1 MLRTSLQQM
10 AYRGGGHE
18 DSTFDVTVKYTFFTR
33 WYRWTV
39 KPFWKKISLSNW
51 IMKPAGR
58 WVLKTKICETT
69 INLRVLHIKSGPNAT
84 WRPPR
89 HAFLSRNQRFNS
101 SDPWNRYLA
110 ASHSRACFSILLKVL
125 GGKKRFPKWPN
136 GGEQLW
142 VPMVLNK
149 HHCLKM
155 NFSFCPKWDML
166 VPWRVTW
173 HPDLC
178 NVQKHYP
185 KETLGAKIQ
194 TGSSCE
200 LQAHWMIPFVQ
211 SQKSRDFP
219 LFKGKNIHSRRGWK
233 LSYHQHQ
240 SYHTQ

>member
-1 MLRTSLQQM
+1 MPHDVHYDMRFFQEINVLLIWSMESLPGCQPLQGM
-10 AYRGGGHE
+10 F
-18 DSTFDVTVKYTFFTR
+18 FD
-33 WYRWTV
+33 
-39 KPFWKKISLSNW
+39 
-51 IMKPAGR
+51 
-58 WVLKTKICETT
+58 
-69 INLRVLHIKSGPNAT
+69 
-84 WRPPR
+84 
-89 HAFLSRNQRFNS
+89 
-101 SDPWNRYLA
+101 
-110 ASHSRACFSILLKVL
+110 LLKVL

-142 VPMVLNK
+142 VPMVFNK

>member
-1 MLRTSLQQM
+1 
-10 AYRGGGHE
+10 
-18 DSTFDVTVKYTFFTR
+18 
-33 WYRWTV
+33 
-39 KPFWKKISLSNW
+39 
-51 IMKPAGR
+51 MKPAGR
-58 WVLKTKICETT
+58 WVLKTKNMWNHHQPWGFTHKKWPKCHMTSTT
-69 INLRVLHIKSGPNAT
+69 TCVSFKKT
-84 WRPPR
+84 
-89 HAFLSRNQRFNS
+89 FCS

-110 ASHSRACFSILLKVL
+110 ASHSRACFSICLRCL